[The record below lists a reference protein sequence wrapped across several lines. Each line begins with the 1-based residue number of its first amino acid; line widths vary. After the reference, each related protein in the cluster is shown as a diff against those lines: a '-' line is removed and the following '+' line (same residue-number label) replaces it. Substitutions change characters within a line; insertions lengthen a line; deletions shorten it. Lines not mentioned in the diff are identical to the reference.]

1 MRFIQR
7 HITPLVI
14 NSLGHGHT
22 RTRTHILTIRTG
34 SISKTHGKTRL
45 VQYVI
50 TAKNPFKTSIDALQV
65 MLLNFKK
72 CIPQDFHLLAL
83 SLHPCIRST
92 SSRRKGPVFATMQV
106 ANWYLITHM
115 LF

>member
-1 MRFIQR
+1 M
-7 HITPLVI
+7 PLVI

-34 SISKTHGKTRL
+34 SILKTHGKTRL
-45 VQYVI
+45 VQYII

-72 CIPQDFHLLAL
+72 CIPQTNRRFILFLPQYCYSNYLWLKVNINLTQKDT
-83 SLHPCIRST
+83 LH
-92 SSRRKGPVFATMQV
+92 
-106 ANWYLITHM
+106 
-115 LF
+115 